1 VDIAPTTTVRA
12 SPRAWLSLAIAC
24 LAVVMLAALPIDS
37 TVSLWTQIV
46 VEAACVVVVAVS
58 AARMT
63 GAASLVWWCLGV
75 YLLLTLV
82 GDVVYD
88 VQRYVLEVEP
98 FPGPSDVLYL
108 TAYVA
113 EVVALLAIVRRRHLV
128 LDRAAW
134 IDWAIITGAA
144 IAVLGS
150 LVLIPM
156 LADPGEAGPVA
167 SLVAVAYPVLDL
179 LLLAI
184 LVRLL
189 LGGGNAN
196 IALVLLTIS
205 VLVTLSADL
214 VYNGLAVMVSTD
226 AESGPLTALFTAGF
240 ILMAAAS
247 VAPGA
252 STVTESESLPTQTM
266 TRFHALALA
275 LGTLTAPVLL
285 LVVTRD
291 DGSQA
296 VGFLAAMSI
305 LVNLLVVWRTWLLVQ
320 VVREQADDLAL
331 MARTDTVTGLPNRRS
346 WDFELDRAL
355 AAAAEDDGSLVM
367 AMLDLDDF
375 KQVNDERGHQ
385 TGDAVLASCAAAWR
399 AAAGADCY
407 LARYGGEE
415 FAALLPGVT
424 ATDAEEVLDRVR
436 RATPLPQTVSIGYA
450 VLTEGDSASALLR
463 RADQALYLAKS
474 RGKDRVVA
482 GASPYRRK
490 ERPVTTGDG

>member
-1 VDIAPTTTVRA
+1 VDIALTSTRRA
-12 SPRAWLSLAIAC
+12 SPRALIALAIAV
-24 LAVVMLAALPIDS
+24 LALVVLVAFPIDS
-37 TVSLWTQIV
+37 SVSLWTQLV
-46 VEAACVVVVAVS
+46 VEAACVAVVAVS
-58 AARMT
+58 AARMS
-63 GAASLVWWCLGV
+63 GAASLVWWCLGG
-75 YLLLTLV
+75 YLLLTLA

-88 VQRYVLEVEP
+88 VQQHLLDQEP

-108 TAYVA
+108 AAYVA

-144 IAVLGS
+144 LAVLGS

-156 LADPGEAGPVA
+156 LADPGQAGPVA
-167 SLVAVAYPVLDL
+167 AMVAVAYPVLDL
-179 LLLAI
+179 LILAI

-189 LGGGNAN
+189 LGGGNSN
-196 IALVLLTIS
+196 VALVLLTVS

-214 VYNGLAVMVSTD
+214 IYNGLAVMATTD

-240 ILMAAAS
+240 LLMAAAS

-252 STVTESESLPTQTM
+252 RTVTESEPAATQPM
-266 TRFHALALA
+266 TRFHGLALA

-285 LVVTRD
+285 LVVSRD
-291 DGSQA
+291 AGSKA

-305 LVNLLVVWRTWLLVQ
+305 LVNLLVVWRTWMLLQ

-355 AAAAEDDGSLVM
+355 AAVTDDRGSLVV

-375 KQVNDERGHQ
+375 KRVNDERGHQ
-385 TGDAVLASCAAAWR
+385 AGDAVLASCAAAWR
-399 AAAGADCY
+399 AAVDARCY

-424 ATDAEEVLDRVR
+424 GTEAEEVLDRVR
-436 RATPLPQTVSIGYA
+436 RATPRPQTVSIGYA
-450 VLTEGDSASALLR
+450 VLTEGESSSALLR

-482 GASPYRRK
+482 GASAYRRK
-490 ERPVTTGDG
+490 ERPATTGDG